1 LEDFIVGLNGR
12 LSLFFLQLLAS
23 LSIINVI
30 SSILVFGGIF
40 FVRKWSFRWLVGL
53 EIGLLDGDFFC
64 FFKLQGFGLIVGLI
78 MMVWA
83 FGLVFV
89 FVFGLK

>member
-1 LEDFIVGLNGR
+1 VNIDARNLRFRSFDFGERGSSGDTFIEFGFVQKNHLEDFIVGLNGR

-40 FVRKWSFRWLVGL
+40 FVRK
-53 EIGLLDGDFFC
+53 
-64 FFKLQGFGLIVGLI
+64 
-78 MMVWA
+78 
-83 FGLVFV
+83 
-89 FVFGLK
+89 